1 MSNFD
6 DKTAP
11 GTAFNG
17 IKSEHDYLN
26 SFLEM
31 VTEKIAFDEMHL
43 NNLKFLKKTWNPN
56 WTNSRIWPLI
66 SPLLNYFREEISRV
80 ERSIAETSPRIKE
93 LIASSLPELDPAD
106 IFDKLAPMYEKEQEA
121 LKTVRKMDPDSIGLW
136 RERTE
141 SSGETQLLDLGKGLA
156 QGI

>member
-1 MSNFD
+1 
-6 DKTAP
+6 
-11 GTAFNG
+11 
-17 IKSEHDYLN
+17 
-26 SFLEM
+26 
-31 VTEKIAFDEMHL
+31 MHL

-141 SSGETQLLDLGKGLA
+141 SSGETQLLDLGLSGFR
-156 QGI
+156 IMR